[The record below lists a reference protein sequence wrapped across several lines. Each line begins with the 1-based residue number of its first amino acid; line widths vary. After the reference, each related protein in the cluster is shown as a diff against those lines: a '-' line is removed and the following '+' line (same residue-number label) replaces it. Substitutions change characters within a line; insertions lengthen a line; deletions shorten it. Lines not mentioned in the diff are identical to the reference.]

1 MKKHVLAIMTVCVLI
16 VPLLIVFGFYE
27 PTILGFI
34 VVNTV
39 FIGLIIG
46 VYNQIKTRDISKS
59 ERQFQVLLMLIFPP
73 YILYVIYKH

>member
-1 MKKHVLAIMTVCVLI
+1 MKKHGLAILTVCVLMI
-16 VPLLIVFGFYE
+16 PLLIIFGFYE

-46 VYNQIKTRDISKS
+46 VYNQIKARGISKS
-59 ERQFQVLLMLIFPP
+59 ERRFQLLLMLIFPP